1 MQTQRTTANLTATRR
16 PAVRDP
22 DPQMTA
28 QVITTEL
35 LNNQTGSKLR
45 ISP

>member
-1 MQTQRTTANLTATRR
+1 MQTQRTTANLTARR
-16 PAVRDP
+16 RSAVGDP

-28 QVITTEL
+28 QVITTEF

-45 ISP
+45 VSP